1 MQNNLRLDQ
10 LGILISDNEGN
21 LRNVDEIISELQG
34 LYDGWDT
41 HSMNDS
47 ALYLQGQKDMILNII
62 NYLKRIA

>member
-10 LGILISDNEGN
+10 LGILISDNDGN

-47 ALYLQGQKDMILNII
+47 ILYLQGQKDMILNII